1 MSYEIAWRRVTALT
15 APHFVSR
22 RNNDMREE
30 PGTNKLC
37 RHILLLTLEASS
49 DRAGSGQKNGM
60 ETTKESVM
68 KRLLA
73 STAIALML
81 GLVPALAETPAPT
94 NQTPKDPAMQDRL
107 QPSEPAHILARQE
120 PGEWLATE
128 LIGRSVVNTAN
139 ETIGDVND
147 LITDANGKTIAAV
160 IGVGGFLGI
169 GEKDVAI
176 RFEDLRFARDGDN
189 DIKVTV
195 NIDKSALALAP
206 DYQSLDEQEVVEG
219 ANKSDREDK
228 TTTR

>member
-1 MSYEIAWRRVTALT
+1 
-15 APHFVSR
+15 
-22 RNNDMREE
+22 
-30 PGTNKLC
+30 
-37 RHILLLTLEASS
+37 
-49 DRAGSGQKNGM
+49 
-60 ETTKESVM
+60 M

-73 STAIALML
+73 STAIALMF
-81 GLVPALAETPAPT
+81 GLATALAETQAPANHT
-94 NQTPKDPAMQDRL
+94 SKDPAMQDRS
-107 QPSEPAHILARQE
+107 QPSEPASEPSISPGQSSEAGSPSAGVTAHILARQE

-128 LIGRSVVNTAN
+128 LIGRSVVNTAD

-147 LITDANGKTIAAV
+147 LVTDGSGKTIAAV

-195 NIDKSALALAP
+195 NIDKTALTSSP

>member
-1 MSYEIAWRRVTALT
+1 VA
-15 APHFVSR
+15 
-22 RNNDMREE
+22 
-30 PGTNKLC
+30 
-37 RHILLLTLEASS
+37 
-49 DRAGSGQKNGM
+49 
-60 ETTKESVM
+60 
-68 KRLLA
+68 
-73 STAIALML
+73 
-81 GLVPALAETPAPT
+81 
-94 NQTPKDPAMQDRL
+94 
-107 QPSEPAHILARQE
+107 AHILARQE

-195 NIDKSALALAP
+195 NIDKSALASAP

>member
-1 MSYEIAWRRVTALT
+1 
-15 APHFVSR
+15 
-22 RNNDMREE
+22 
-30 PGTNKLC
+30 
-37 RHILLLTLEASS
+37 
-49 DRAGSGQKNGM
+49 M
-60 ETTKESVM
+60 ETTRESVM

-107 QPSEPAHILARQE
+107 QPSEPATEPSVLPGQSSDAASSSGGVAAHILARQE

-195 NIDKSALALAP
+195 NIDKSALASAP

>member
-1 MSYEIAWRRVTALT
+1 
-15 APHFVSR
+15 
-22 RNNDMREE
+22 
-30 PGTNKLC
+30 
-37 RHILLLTLEASS
+37 
-49 DRAGSGQKNGM
+49 
-60 ETTKESVM
+60 M

-73 STAIALML
+73 STAIALMF
-81 GLVPALAETPAPT
+81 GLAPALAETQAPA
-94 NQTPKDPAMQDRL
+94 NQTSKDPAMQDRL
-107 QPSEPAHILARQE
+107 QPSEPASEPSISPGQSSEAGSPSAGVTAHILARQE

-128 LIGRSVVNTAN
+128 LIGRSVVNTAD

-147 LITDANGKTIAAV
+147 LVTDGSGKTIAAV

-195 NIDKSALALAP
+195 NIDKTALTSAP

>member
-1 MSYEIAWRRVTALT
+1 
-15 APHFVSR
+15 
-22 RNNDMREE
+22 
-30 PGTNKLC
+30 
-37 RHILLLTLEASS
+37 
-49 DRAGSGQKNGM
+49 M
-60 ETTKESVM
+60 ETTRESVM

-81 GLVPALAETPAPT
+81 GLAPALAETQAPA

-107 QPSEPAHILARQE
+107 QPSEPATEPSALPGQSSDAASPSGGVAAHILARQE

-128 LIGRSVVNTAN
+128 LIGRSVVNTAD

-147 LITDANGKTIAAV
+147 LITDASGKTIAAV

-189 DIKVTV
+189 DIKITV
-195 NIDKSALALAP
+195 NIDKSALASAP